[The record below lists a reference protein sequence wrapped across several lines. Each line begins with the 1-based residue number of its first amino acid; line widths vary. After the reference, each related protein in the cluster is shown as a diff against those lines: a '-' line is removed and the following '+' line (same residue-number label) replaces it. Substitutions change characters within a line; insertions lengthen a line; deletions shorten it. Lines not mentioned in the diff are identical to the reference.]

1 MAAVVAQVR
10 CPQADTAVSAVVARV
25 EQAQQLA
32 MVLAAVVAQQVE
44 QVQQRSMT
52 TSEVQQALLVPL
64 QMHLPTSIGAAAA
77 WCASSSVVHATPTAS
92 ASPASC
98 QWGTPVVVAQVEQVQ
113 QLSMTTSGVQ
123 QALLVPL
130 QMHLPTSIGAA
141 ATSCASSVVHVT
153 STASASS
160 ASCQWGTPAVGVARV
175 EQVQRLSMTTSEVQ
189 QALLVPTHEMHPPID
204 HHLLWSLRCKYC
216 SDMIGSLFT

>member
-1 MAAVVAQVR
+1 MVAQVH
-10 CPQADTAVSAVVARV
+10 CPQADTAVSAAVAQV

-52 TSEVQQALLVPL
+52 TSE
-64 QMHLPTSIGAAAA
+64 
-77 WCASSSVVHATPTAS
+77 
-92 ASPASC
+92 
-98 QWGTPVVVAQVEQVQ
+98 
-113 QLSMTTSGVQ
+113 VQ

-175 EQVQRLSMTTSEVQ
+175 AQVQRLSMTTSEVQ

-204 HHLLWSLRCKYC
+204 HHLLWSLRCHWSAC
-216 SDMIGSLFT
+216 SQGAPSAAWPQH